1 MTGVNIY
8 QSEYPIKSIYRVLRA
23 THKPGVYDNTTVGRH
38 SDCFVY
44 VLKGKISYIYDD
56 YMFTVYAGD
65 TAYLPKDGRYMM
77 RVFENDEF
85 IFVDFDFECDLLRS
99 GFGIKFNHGKEY
111 FDKLWI
117 VWQKSSVACMSESK
131 SLLYKIYADILY
143 CFDKSEYIRRSLK
156 KKIEK
161 SVEEIIQ
168 NYTDSE
174 LSIDSIINNSKISAS
189 QYRSL
194 FRKIYNMSPKQYV
207 LKLRID
213 YAKELLIQTSNN
225 IADIS
230 LACGFTDEF
239 YFSALFK
246 KKCGCSPSEY
256 RKLHMNMRKDIK
268 RRN

>member
-1 MTGVNIY
+1 MTRVNIY
-8 QSEYPIKSIYRVLRA
+8 RTEYSIKSIYRVLRA
-23 THKPGVYDNTTVGRH
+23 THQPGVYDNTAVGRH

-65 TAYLPKDGRYMM
+65 IAYLPKDGRYMM

-85 IFVDFDFECDLLRS
+85 IFVDFDFECDLPRR

-111 FDKLWI
+111 FDKLW
-117 VWQKSSVACMSESK
+117 VAWQKSSVACMSESK
-131 SLLYKIYADILY
+131 SLIYKVYADILY

-161 SVEEIIQ
+161 SVDEIIQ

-194 FRKIYNMSPKQYV
+194 FGKIYNMSPKQFV

-239 YFSALFK
+239 YFSSLFK
-246 KKCGCSPSEY
+246 KKCGCPPSEY
-256 RKLHMNMRKDIK
+256 RKLHMNVHKDIK